1 MANIRNAKAIMKYA
15 FKESL
20 PDQAVAKA
28 LQNKKFP
35 AGKLVLVAMGKA
47 AWQMAHKAAVT
58 LGEKL
63 TCGIVV
69 TKYGHAMGKIPKVE
83 IYEAGHPVPDENS
96 FKATAR
102 AIEMVSGL
110 SKNDTVVFL
119 VSGGGSALFEKPLI
133 PAEELQKLT
142 KQFLAKGM
150 DIVEINTLRKRLS
163 AVKGGKFAQLC
174 RPAHV
179 YTVIL
184 SDIIGSPLD
193 MIASGPAYP
202 DSSTTE
208 EAMSIVKKY
217 DLELTPEAQALLE
230 KETPKHLDN
239 VTTVVTGS
247 VSMLCKAAERK
258 AKELGYKTILLTTSL
273 DCEARDAG
281 RFLAAIA
288 KEYADSKK
296 PLAFIA
302 GGETLVHLTG
312 KGRGGR
318 NQEIALSAAAVIA
331 GLKNVVVL
339 SAGSDGTDGPT
350 DAAGGYCDGTTAG
363 KLLKQGIHIDQIL
376 RDNASY
382 DALKAAGNLIITGP
396 TGTNVNDLSLVLI
409 N

>member
-1 MANIRNAKAIMKYA
+1 MANLRNAKAIMKYA

-20 PDQAVAKA
+20 PDAAVAKA
-28 LQNKKFP
+28 LANKKFP
-35 AGKLVLVAMGKA
+35 EGKLVLVAIGKA

-58 LGEKL
+58 LGKKL
-63 TCGIVV
+63 TCGIVI
-69 TKYGHAMGKIPKVE
+69 TKYEHSKGKIPKVE

-102 AIEMVSGL
+102 AIELVSKL
-110 SKNDTVVFL
+110 SKKDTVVFL

-133 PAEELQKLT
+133 PAEELQQLT

-174 RPAHV
+174 KPAQV
-179 YTVIL
+179 FTVVL

-202 DSSTTE
+202 DSSTAK
-208 EAMSIVKKY
+208 EALAIVEKY
-217 DLELTPEAQALLE
+217 DLQMSDAALSLLKE
-230 KETPKHLDN
+230 ETPKRLDN

-247 VSMLCKAAERK
+247 VSMLCKAAEHK
-258 AKELGYKTILLTTSL
+258 AKELGYKTVMLTSSL

-288 KEYADSKK
+288 REHAASSRPIAY
-296 PLAFIA
+296 IA
-302 GGETLVHLTG
+302 GGETVVHLTG
-312 KGRGGR
+312 KGKGGR
-318 NQEIALSAAAVIA
+318 NQEIALAGAAGIA
-331 GLKNVVVL
+331 GLKNVVIL

-350 DAAGGYCDGTTAG
+350 DAAGGICDGSTEG
-363 KLLKQGIHIDQIL
+363 KLLKQDIHIDQVL
-376 RDNASY
+376 QENASY
-382 DALKAAGNLIITGP
+382 NALKAANALIITGP
-396 TGTNVNDLSLVLI
+396 TGTNVNDLALVLI